1 MRYPNT
7 RYGNPT
13 ELRYYAQGLSMP
25 QIAKQLKRSEKTVT
39 EWLTGK
45 RKTPHGATVNR
56 YIPKNIGI
64 IFLP

>member
-13 ELRYYAQGLSMP
+13 ELRYYAQGLSIP

-45 RKTPHGATVNR
+45 RKTPHGETVNR